1 MIFARRLVV
10 CCCHWSTN
18 KLLFSWFNGF
28 IVKHKCLCPYRDT
41 FRYHRVDSIC
51 EFMDLYFSFFREHS
65 ESQPK
70 SAEWGTKKSAVFKP
84 KLELMT
90 VNIDG
95 VWCPM
100 LLKFRSIWLLISHFA
115 LIYMFMVKKKPF
127 TIPNVISQCF
137 TIKHK
142 QNQCEK
148 ENKFGLIWLSEWIRF
163 RDPFD

>member
-1 MIFARRLVV
+1 MALSLNINACV
-10 CCCHWSTN
+10 HIEIHSD
-18 KLLFSWFNGF
+18 
-28 IVKHKCLCPYRDT
+28 IIE
-41 FRYHRVDSIC
+41 SIQYAN
-51 EFMDLYFSFFREHS
+51 LWIYISVFFREHS

-115 LIYMFMVKKKPF
+115 LIYMFMVKKNLSLF
-127 TIPNVISQCF
+127 QTLSVNV
-137 TIKHK
+137 
-142 QNQCEK
+142 
-148 ENKFGLIWLSEWIRF
+148 L
-163 RDPFD
+163 P